1 MDFQG
6 PTLADYE
13 NVRSLNFAFLEL
25 LQNGNECDQYV
36 EGLPPQ
42 LARRLRRLSH
52 REIGRLAAT
61 PFLLFSFRE
70 RDDGFWQKI
79 LNDDRTRDLFALPVK
94 GTDEVGR
101 LVSAGLGFVWQL
113 AHRNPFAARL
123 LCGASTH
130 WCEQITERTI
140 FHILAVA
147 GRRSDLLVLRA
158 QHDTDIWQKLL
169 DNGLSNETETRHAA
183 HISALQSVLTRQAA
197 TPAWSAAACASR
209 NPALKVAD
217 ESKN

>member
-13 NVRSLNFAFLEL
+13 NVRSLNFAFLRL
-25 LQNGNECDQYV
+25 LQNGSECARYL
-36 EGLPPQ
+36 EGLPRE
-42 LARRLRRLSH
+42 LGRRLRRLGH
-52 REIGRLAAT
+52 REMERLAAT

-79 LNDDRTRDLFALPVK
+79 LTDDRTRDLFALRLK
-94 GTDEVGR
+94 ATDDVGR

-147 GRRSDLLVLRA
+147 GHRSDLLVLRA
-158 QHDTDIWQKLL
+158 QHDAEIWQKLL

-183 HISALQSVLTRQAA
+183 HISALQTILTRQPAPA
-197 TPAWSAAACASR
+197 AWSAAACASR
-209 NPALKVAD
+209 NPALKVAE

>member
-13 NVRSLNFAFLEL
+13 NVRSLNFAFLKL
-25 LQNGNECDQYV
+25 LQNGSECARYL
-36 EGLPPQ
+36 EGLPQ
-42 LARRLRRLSH
+42 ELGWRLRRLGH
-52 REIGRLAAT
+52 HEIGRLAAT

-70 RDDGFWQKI
+70 RDDGFWQKV
-79 LNDDRTRDLFALPVK
+79 LTDDRTRDLFTLPMK
-94 GTDEVGR
+94 ATDDVGR

-113 AHRNPFAARL
+113 AERNPFAARL

-147 GRRSDLLVLRA
+147 GHRSDLLVLRA
-158 QHDTDIWQKLL
+158 QHDAEIWQKLL

-183 HISALQSVLTRQAA
+183 HISALQSILTRQSAPA
-197 TPAWSAAACASR
+197 AWSAVACASR
-209 NPALKVAD
+209 NPALKVAE